1 MRGGQD
7 GLDDVCCF
15 HRCGPKL
22 DARPPW
28 PAVAHV
34 ISVAAL
40 TCVLPAFAQD
50 IAIQGNTLPLPA
62 IDGAGN
68 DIVVS
73 LRARTAVMPGSIEND
88 APTHRLVASP
98 PHHRDRIHRF
108 VRSGLQPV

>member
-1 MRGGQD
+1 MGSTTSAASTVAAQSSTFARRG
-7 GLDDVCCF
+7 
-15 HRCGPKL
+15 
-22 DARPPW
+22 

-40 TCVLPAFAQD
+40 TCALPAFAHD
-50 IAIQGNTLPLPA
+50 TAIQSNTLPLPA

-98 PHHRDRIHRF
+98 PHHRERIDHI
-108 VRSGLQPV
+108 VRHGLQPV

>member
-1 MRGGQD
+1 MGSTTSAASTVAAQNPTLARGG
-7 GLDDVCCF
+7 
-15 HRCGPKL
+15 PT
-22 DARPPW
+22 
-28 PAVAHV
+28 VAHAT
-34 ISVAAL
+34 SLATL
-40 TCVLPAFAQD
+40 TCALPAFAHD
-50 IAIQGNTLPLPA
+50 FAIQSNTLPLPA

-73 LRARTAVMPGSIEND
+73 LRARTAVTPGSIEND

>member
-1 MRGGQD
+1 MGSTTSAASTVAAQNPTLARGG
-7 GLDDVCCF
+7 
-15 HRCGPKL
+15 PT
-22 DARPPW
+22 
-28 PAVAHV
+28 VAHAT
-34 ISVAAL
+34 SLATL
-40 TCVLPAFAQD
+40 TCALPAFAHD
-50 IAIQGNTLPLPA
+50 FAIQSNTLPLPA

-73 LRARTAVMPGSIEND
+73 LRARTAVMPGSMEND